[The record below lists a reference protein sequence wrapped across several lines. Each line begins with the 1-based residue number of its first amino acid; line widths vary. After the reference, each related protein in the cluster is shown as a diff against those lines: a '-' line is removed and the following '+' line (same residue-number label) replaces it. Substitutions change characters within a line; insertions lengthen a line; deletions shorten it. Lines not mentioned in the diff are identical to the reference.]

1 MFKYLCQVDGT
12 YHDFIRVIVWSIL
25 LIDTAIIG
33 FSLAAWFN
41 FTTKELKLIEEAIEN
56 YGSRCSNNEWRELL
70 YKIRRVQIQRNIKCV
85 AIK

>member
-1 MFKYLCQVDGT
+1 M
-12 YHDFIRVIVWSIL
+12 
-25 LIDTAIIG
+25 A
-33 FSLAAWFN
+33 N